1 MGCNCKKTF
10 DKMEKY
16 SDDYNPEEVKNE
28 DNIFIKIITYILQIG
43 FGILIGCISI
53 CILPFLIMWFVICII
68 LRKEPSLR
76 LKNYTKNKPLEISK
90 INNGK

>member
-16 SDDYNPEEVKNE
+16 SDDYNPEEVKNK

-68 LRKEPSLR
+68 LRKEPSLI
-76 LKNYTKNKPLEISK
+76 LKN
-90 INNGK
+90 

>member
-43 FGILIGCISI
+43 FGILVGCISI

-68 LRKEPSLR
+68 LHKEPSLR

>member
-16 SDDYNPEEVKNE
+16 SDDYNPEEVKNK

>member
-16 SDDYNPEEVKNE
+16 SDDYNPEEVKNK

-43 FGILIGCISI
+43 FGILIGYYR
-53 CILPFLIMWFVICII
+53 F
-68 LRKEPSLR
+68 
-76 LKNYTKNKPLEISK
+76 
-90 INNGK
+90 